1 MSIATVIQAV
11 QQTEKVNLFR
21 WMIFPY
27 QLEKL
32 SNSTA
37 ANGTKTSTSLLAG
50 IPKGTAATITI
61 TLPKEYRVAKCY
73 FHTLAG
79 RSTSTSTFTEKK
91 LLKYQNTTFQYNL
104 EQQVQGDNRIATLTF
119 TVSDSSFTDPNDAL
133 LKAITQKLVSYFEI
147 EQATTKVTFYPVPG
161 DNSKKIEKTACRWA
175 NHRCCSDD
183 RRNNSGLPHN
193 GRLFFYYG
201 AGKVVH

>member
-1 MSIATVIQAV
+1 MKGKRFLSLLLCFVMVLGLLPTLAVPVLAAFPDTVELDVDCYCDPGGAANRKGKPFPVDDISISAG
-11 QQTEKVNLFR
+11 E
-21 WMIFPY
+21 
-27 QLEKL
+27 L

-91 LLKYQNTTFQYNL
+91 RPPSYRSFRKHNVP
-104 EQQVQGDNRIATLTF
+104 VQLGTAGSGRQSNRNIDL
-119 TVSDSSFTDPNDAL
+119 
-133 LKAITQKLVSYFEI
+133 YCE
-147 EQATTKVTFYPVPG
+147 
-161 DNSKKIEKTACRWA
+161 
-175 NHRCCSDD
+175 
-183 RRNNSGLPHN
+183 
-193 GRLFFYYG
+193 
-201 AGKVVH
+201 

>member
-1 MSIATVIQAV
+1 MVLGLLPTLAVPVLAAFPDTVELDVDCYCDPGGAANRKGKPFPVDDISISAG
-11 QQTEKVNLFR
+11 E
-21 WMIFPY
+21 
-27 QLEKL
+27 L

-133 LKAITQKLVSYFEI
+133 LKAITQK
-147 EQATTKVTFYPVPG
+147 
-161 DNSKKIEKTACRWA
+161 
-175 NHRCCSDD
+175 D
-183 RRNNSGLPHN
+183 RKS
-193 GRLFFYYG
+193 
-201 AGKVVH
+201 VV